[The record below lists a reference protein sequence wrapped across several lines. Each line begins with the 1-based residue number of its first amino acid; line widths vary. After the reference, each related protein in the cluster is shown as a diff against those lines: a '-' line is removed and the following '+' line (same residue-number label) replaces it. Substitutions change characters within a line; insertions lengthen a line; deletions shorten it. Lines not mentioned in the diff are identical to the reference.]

1 MFVCPTKPQVFK
13 MTNTGKNMNYNKELF
28 YTLDEVRELLLK
40 TEDRSYSKDESIVRL
55 IHTDRL
61 TPYIS
66 YSGPVDIVTE
76 AEDVPEKSI
85 KEITDSLY
93 HTIST
98 QMCNLEIGETIHP
111 HDYDSSTSLRNTKR
125 FIEKLLFSLN
135 AKRATK
141 NLGVSIL
148 VEGVFRLLPLSVTY
162 LGGNLEVSL
171 GPKMFIPEKI
181 EADFGDKDLNNDE
194 IKNILGYTLSPINK
208 DDYELIFLKN
218 DLQYIITVI
227 ESSHELPKLRNSLSD
242 TNRIISQKNKE
253 IEILRKKLDKS
264 QSQQTKNDVKDS
276 AYSLILVL
284 KDLLLNPDI
293 SAYHFK
299 SESPKSTGKPTQS
312 GLIQHIVDENI
323 PKLGRRNIEDIFAD
337 ANERYKR

>member
-1 MFVCPTKPQVFK
+1 

-218 DLQYIITVI
+218 DFLNSFI
-227 ESSHELPKLRNSLSD
+227 EK
-242 TNRIISQKNKE
+242 
-253 IEILRKKLDKS
+253 
-264 QSQQTKNDVKDS
+264 
-276 AYSLILVL
+276 
-284 KDLLLNPDI
+284 
-293 SAYHFK
+293 
-299 SESPKSTGKPTQS
+299 
-312 GLIQHIVDENI
+312 
-323 PKLGRRNIEDIFAD
+323 
-337 ANERYKR
+337 